1 MDLHFEAITSI
12 NRVQAESLDLFPN
25 QIGFIESVSECLEEA
40 DKVKEWKPVGIYDN
54 NNLIGFAMYGRFPEL
69 KPLGQVWL
77 DRFLID
83 SRYQDMG
90 YGKSAIIALL
100 NIIKTEY
107 KCNKVYLSVY
117 DDNEVAIE
125 LYKKI
130 GFQFNG
136 ELDINGEKI
145 MIYTF

>member
-12 NRVQAESLDLFPN
+12 NRTQAEALYLLPR
-25 QIGFIESVSECLEEA
+25 QTGFIESVSECLEEA
-40 DKVKEWKPVGIYDN
+40 DKVKEWKPVGIYNN
-54 NNLIGFAMYGRFPEL
+54 NNLVGFAMYGYFLEPQ
-69 KPLGQVWL
+69 PLGRVWL

-83 SRYQDMG
+83 SRYQGRG
-90 YGKSAIIALL
+90 YGETAVIALL
-100 NIIKTEY
+100 NRLKNEY

-117 DDNEVAIE
+117 DDNEVAIS

-130 GFQFNG
+130 GFKFNG
-136 ELDINGEKI
+136 ELDTNGEKI